1 MTYRSLPHPATL
13 TPEDRARWRDIIAGP
28 RYAQQPHDLA
38 DGSRYYVAEETGR
51 VIVTEFHGKSLKFDR
66 FAFRTPDD
74 VVQEIVRFI
83 QRREQIATATATAAA
98 AAAAGAE
105 RRAAA
110 KRPHT
115 LAVGDILVSS
125 YAYEQTDVDFYE
137 VVGVQNRTV
146 TLRELAQEREASGP
160 MSGHAVPRPGH
171 YIGEPI
177 RKRANPRNGVKL
189 AAGVYAHPWDGSKVY
204 WSNYA

>member
-1 MTYRSLPHPATL
+1 MNYRSLPHPATL

-28 RYAQQPHDLA
+28 RYAQQPHDLT
-38 DGSRYYVAEETGR
+38 DGSRYYVAEEAGR

-66 FAFRTPDD
+66 FAFRSQADAD
-74 VVQEIVRFI
+74 HEIARFT
-83 QRREQIATATATAAA
+83 QRREQV
-98 AAAAGAE
+98 AAAGAE

-125 YAYEQTDVDFYE
+125 YGYEQTNVDFYE
-137 VVGVQNRTV
+137 VVAVQNRTV
-146 TLRELAQEREASGP
+146 TLRELAQEREATGP

-171 YIGEPI
+171 YVGEPI

-189 AAGVYAHPWDGSKVY
+189 AAGVYAHPWNGSKVY

>member
-1 MTYRSLPHPATL
+1 MNYRSLPHPATL

-38 DGSRYYVAEETGR
+38 DGSRYYVAEEAGR

-66 FAFRTPDD
+66 FAFRSQADAD
-74 VVQEIVRFI
+74 HEIARFT
-83 QRREQIATATATAAA
+83 QRREQV
-98 AAAAGAE
+98 AAAGAE

-125 YAYEQTDVDFYE
+125 YGYEQTNVDFYE
-137 VVGVQNRTV
+137 VVAEQNRTV
-146 TLRELAQEREASGP
+146 TLRELAQEREATGP

-171 YIGEPI
+171 YVGEPI

-189 AAGVYAHPWDGSKVY
+189 AAGVYAHPWNGSKVY

>member
-1 MTYRSLPHPATL
+1 MNYRSLPHPATL

-38 DGSRYYVAEETGR
+38 DGSRYYVAEEAGR

-66 FAFRTPDD
+66 FAFRSQADAD
-74 VVQEIVRFI
+74 HEIARFT
-83 QRREQIATATATAAA
+83 QRREQVAAV
-98 AAAAGAE
+98 GAE

-125 YAYEQTDVDFYE
+125 YGYEQTNVDFYE
-137 VVGVQNRTV
+137 VVAVQNRTV
-146 TLRELAQEREASGP
+146 TLRELAQEREATGP

-171 YIGEPI
+171 YVGEPI

-189 AAGVYAHPWDGSKVY
+189 AAGVYAHPWNGSKVY

>member
-1 MTYRSLPHPATL
+1 MNYRSLPHPATL
-13 TPEDRARWRDIIAGP
+13 TPDDRARWRDIIAGP

-38 DGSRYYVAEETGR
+38 DGSRYYVAEEAGR

-66 FAFRTPDD
+66 FAFRSPTDAD
-74 VVQEIVRFI
+74 HEIARFT
-83 QRREQIATATATAAA
+83 QRREQVAVAD
-98 AAAAGAE
+98 AE

-125 YAYEQTDVDFYE
+125 YGYEQTNVDFYE
-137 VVGVQNRTV
+137 VVAVQNRTV
-146 TLRELAQEREASGP
+146 ILRELAQEREATGP
-160 MSGHAVPRPGH
+160 MSGHAVPRLGH
-171 YIGEPI
+171 YVGEPI

-189 AAGVYAHPWDGSKVY
+189 AAGVYAHPWNGSKVY